1 MEIIL
6 YFFHS
11 NENAQFHPTF
21 NKLNSYSMV
30 AYPIGMQEDN
40 FRAGES
46 LENKILFTLPT
57 PTCGSIGYGGSVVG
71 NRFVYA
77 LLDW

>member
-1 MEIIL
+1 
-6 YFFHS
+6 
-11 NENAQFHPTF
+11 
-21 NKLNSYSMV
+21 MV